1 MGIKQGKL
9 VGGAKQK
16 SSGETFGGSIDCGHL
31 SSDSREAT
39 LAHHVVA

>member
-1 MGIKQGKL
+1 MRIKQGKL

-16 SSGETFGGSIDCGHL
+16 SSGETFGGGMDCSHL
-31 SSDSREAT
+31 SSDSRKAT